1 MNEDGWNPMEG
12 MNVTRDGVVK
22 GVDVLRNNL
31 RKRSEGGWML
41 RLTLD
46 DF

>member
-1 MNEDGWNPMEG
+1 MEG
-12 MNVTRDGVVK
+12 MNVAQDEVGE

-31 RKRSEGGWML
+31 RKGSEGGWML